1 MAGLCRVLP
10 RGPPCGVTDSGLVRI
25 RTFILSS
32 EQHFTV
38 IWTEQTY
45 KEGQ

>member
-1 MAGLCRVLP
+1 MLP
-10 RGPPCGVTDSGLVRI
+10 RGPPCDTGSGRVRI

-45 KEGQ
+45 IEGQ